1 MQGLRSANASRTI
14 RFIFLGLWILILF
27 ILLIQNWGSTA
38 AVVVAGQA
46 SASLPLSLPLLA
58 AYGVGVG
65 LGFLYVG
72 AWRLHDRVFQRQAIR
87 KLNQL
92 IERVR
97 FLEAQI
103 IPPDHY
109 LPQDLPD
116 PQAGRYSYSNIPPER
131 IRDLAPE
138 SANPEAE
145 LEEEGD
151 VATAPNWR
159 IVRRPYSVEEE
170 EEWDS

>member
-1 MQGLRSANASRTI
+1 MQGLHSANASRTI

-46 SASLPLSLPLLA
+46 GAAIPLSLTLFT

-72 AWRLHDRVFQRQAIR
+72 AWRLHDQALQRQAIR

-92 IERVR
+92 IDRVR
-97 FLEAQI
+97 FLEAQM

-109 LPQDLPD
+109 LPQDLPEYEPD

-131 IRDLAPE
+131 IRQP
-138 SANPEAE
+138 AE
-145 LEEEGD
+145 PEEED
-151 VATAPNWR
+151 DTATTPNWR
-159 IVRRPYSVEEE
+159 IVRRPYPGQEEE